1 MLVRGIIEGNDKS
14 PSFCS
19 KIKKILTRE
28 LLVKKI
34 WNDLRI
40 YLKLE
45 DKNMILA
52 KLEKLLEKNHF
63 DEKFENIY
71 VSFYIMKLLYFYQDE
86 GHDLSSMKPLNK

>member
-1 MLVRGIIEGNDKS
+1 
-14 PSFCS
+14 
-19 KIKKILTRE
+19 
-28 LLVKKI
+28 
-34 WNDLRI
+34 
-40 YLKLE
+40 
-45 DKNMILA
+45 MILA